1 VLSQEPKDIVIGFVH
16 DVDAGRA
23 EDAFARLAPDV
34 RFELIA
40 PPPQGGVYDR
50 AGLIKFFA
58 ETMAPAM
65 AAPFRV
71 KITGMTAE
79 GDRVAVETESSC
91 MNHDGFAYNNR
102 YHTIYVVRDG
112 LIVELRE
119 YLDSAHMREFL
130 SL

>member
-1 VLSQEPKDIVIGFVH
+1 MSSQDPKEIVIGFVH

-23 EDAFARLAPDV
+23 GEAFARLAPDV

-50 AGLIKFFA
+50 AALIKFFA

-71 KITGMTAE
+71 KITGITSE
-79 GDRVAVETESSC
+79 GERVAVETESTC
-91 MNHDGFAYNNR
+91 VNHKGFAYNNR

-130 SL
+130 GV